1 MTPQAH
7 DSTKSASESFS
18 TATLNTLR
26 KELNSAL
33 THAMKEAVA
42 ELNDHKQELDMIVGM
57 YDKGAV
63 TEANKDFVNTIVEDA
78 LNEAKTAVA
87 DGFKLM
93 TAFVKYARGTKAIVK
108 RAEIEAELQALCRR
122 RYYERYKKIVTPQMA
137 VT

>member
-1 MTPQAH
+1 MA
-7 DSTKSASESFS
+7 DDGSSKKSANFS

-26 KELNSAL
+26 RELNGAL
-33 THAMKEAVA
+33 THAMKESIA
-42 ELNDHKQELDMIVGM
+42 ELNDHQQELEMIVSM

-63 TEANKDFVNTIVEDA
+63 NPANQEFVGTIVEDA
-78 LNEAKTAVA
+78 LNEAKTAMA

-108 RAEIEAELQALCRR
+108 RAEIEAELQALA
-122 RYYERYKKIVTPQMA
+122 EGDSTMSDKEIITPQMA